1 MGIKK
6 KHCTY
11 KYSII
16 QPQQFHE
23 IFGSF
28 GVFLFFVPLERN
40 HKTQKMSG
48 DQQGVTCFSC
58 FTAQLMF
65 PLACFEKPQ
74 PISCEFSAEEFTII
88 VCFVDI
94 G

>member
-1 MGIKK
+1 MGITKN
-6 KHCTY
+6 HCTY
-11 KYSII
+11 KYPII

-23 IFGSF
+23 ILWIFW
-28 GVFLFFVPLERN
+28 GVFAPLERN
-40 HKTQKMSG
+40 HTKQKMSG
-48 DQQGVTCFSC
+48 DHQGVTCFSC

-74 PISCEFSAEEFTII
+74 PISCEFSAEEFTI
-88 VCFVDI
+88 VGCFVDI